1 MSLIKQMTQILIKY
15 SQKVPVKDS
24 LQITDDQLTNPKS
37 SESSS
42 RRSTEDQ
49 RSRNSTESVQINGFD
64 SPVNDEGY
72 ITEGRYKR

>member
-37 SESSS
+37 TESSS

-49 RSRNSTESVQINGFD
+49 RSRNLTESVQTNGSD

-72 ITEGRYKR
+72 ITEGRYKK